1 MYGLC
6 KMSYQANNSKNDVN
20 SFKAFGL
27 LREDM
32 LDGPCYFEKG
42 DKSILYFEN
51 MENGRPQGL
60 GATMKYVPKD

>member
-1 MYGLC
+1 
-6 KMSYQANNSKNDVN
+6 MSYQANNSKNDVN

-51 MENGRPQGL
+51 MENGRP
-60 GATMKYVPKD
+60 